1 MPVWS
6 PAMPAPL
13 SLRIKERY
21 MAKRAGGLSQQ
32 VAADAVGISVRSAQR
47 IDRGDLQPDGHR
59 QQRGRQWRTRADPLA
74 EVWSSVLVPMLEKAP
89 QLEPQTLLLHLE
101 RTFPGQE
108 WYRRKRTLQRRVEQ
122 WRALH
127 GPAQEVMFLQ
137 EHRAGV
143 LGISDFTVLKGE
155 PITICGE
162 VLEHRL
168 FHFRLPF
175 SGWCHVAVIHGGE
188 SFVALAEALQNA
200 LALCGGV
207 PAEHRTDSLSACF
220 RNRDGSYAGDYTSR
234 YRELCAH
241 LGVIATRNNRGVAHE
256 NGAIEG
262 PHRHWKRRLE
272 QQLIQRGSRDFATEA
287 EYRQLVAQVN
297 ADLNTRPSV
306 RQKLA
311 IERLHLRPLP
321 VERFADYEPVVA
333 TVRSTS
339 TIELRSVTY
348 SVPSRLI
355 GQQLTV
361 HLRHDRLDLFLR
373 SQFVETLPR
382 LHHRP
387 GDKGRLRRIDFRH
400 VIDSLRRKPRALL
413 RAQLQADI
421 LPGESWRQLWRKL
434 LAALPPDEA
443 AKVMVDAL
451 HVAACSGDLSG
462 VERYLRRQLRR
473 GELTLAALRDHYGLR
488 PPRGLTAMP
497 ELQIPEHTLSSYD
510 ELLGGAPQPS
520 SAGNSPAIPAQ
531 TAETGAVPQPVAGGG
546 AAGHSR
552 WLEPGQLPLCPGRA
566 GAPTAAPGPAAA
578 AVA

>member
-1 MPVWS
+1 
-6 PAMPAPL
+6 MPAPL

-47 IDRGDLQPDGHR
+47 IDRGELQPEGQ
-59 QQRGRQWRTRADPLA
+59 QQRGRHWRTRADPLA
-74 EVWSSVLVPMLEKAP
+74 EVWGSVLVPMLEKAP

-127 GPAQEVMFLQ
+127 GPAREVMFLQ

-143 LGISDFTVLKGE
+143 LGISDFTLLKGE
-155 PITICGE
+155 PITVAGE

-188 SFVALAEALQNA
+188 SFVALSESLQNA

-287 EYRQLVAQVN
+287 EYRQLVAQVS
-297 ADLNTRPSV
+297 ADLNNRPSV
-306 RQKLA
+306 QQKLA
-311 IERLHLRPLP
+311 IEQLHLRPLP

-339 TIELRSVTY
+339 TIEVRSVTY

-355 GQQLTV
+355 GQQLSV

-382 LHHRP
+382 LHAR
-387 GDKGRLRRIDFRH
+387 KGQKAPRRIDFRH
-400 VIDSLRRKPRALL
+400 VIESLRRKPRALL
-413 RAQLQADI
+413 RAQLQNDL
-421 LPGESWRQLWRKL
+421 LPGEPWRQLWRQL

-443 AKVMVDAL
+443 AKVMVEAL
-451 HVAACSGDLSG
+451 HVAARSDDLPG

-473 GELTLAALRDHYGLR
+473 GELSLSSLRDHYGLR

-497 ELQIPEHTLSSYD
+497 QLDIPEHTLCSYD
-510 ELLGGAPQPS
+510 ELLGGAPQPA
-520 SAGNSPAIPAQ
+520 SAGNSPALAAQ
-531 TAETGAVPQPVAGGG
+531 AAETGAVPQPVAGSRT
-546 AAGHSR
+546 AGHCR

-566 GAPTAAPGPAAA
+566 GTPATAPGKAAA

>member
-1 MPVWS
+1 
-6 PAMPAPL
+6 MPAPL

-21 MAKRAGGLSQQ
+21 MAKRASGLSQQ
-32 VAADAVGISVRSAQR
+32 VAADAVGISLRSGQR
-47 IDRGDLQPDGHR
+47 IDRGELQASTQQ
-59 QQRGRQWRTRADPLA
+59 QQRGRHWRTRPDPLA
-74 EVWSSVLVPMLEKAP
+74 EVWDSVLVPMLQKAP

-101 RTFPGQE
+101 QVFPDQE

-122 WRALH
+122 WKALY
-127 GPAQEVMFLQ
+127 GPARGVMFLQ
-137 EHRAGV
+137 HHQPGV
-143 LGISDFTVLKGE
+143 LGISDFTLLKGQ
-155 PITICGE
+155 PITVAGV

-168 FHFRLPF
+168 FHFRLPY
-175 SGWCHVAVIHGGE
+175 SSWCHVEVIHGGE

-262 PHRHWKRRLE
+262 PHRHWKHRLE
-272 QQLIQRGSRDFATEA
+272 QQLLQRGSRDFETEA
-287 EYRQLVAQVN
+287 EYRQMVAQVS
-297 ADLNTRPSV
+297 ATLNNRDEV
-306 RQKLA
+306 KGRLE
-311 IERLHLRPLP
+311 IEQLHLQPLP
-321 VERFADYEPVVA
+321 IERFADYEPLVVR
-333 TVRSTS
+333 VRSTS
-339 TIELRSVTY
+339 TIEVRQVTY

-382 LHHRP
+382 LHP
-387 GDKGRLRRIDFRH
+387 QKGQKALRRIDFRH
-400 VIDSLRRKPRALL
+400 VIESLRRKPRALL
-413 RAQLQADI
+413 RAQLQDDL
-421 LPGESWRQLWRKL
+421 LPGESWRQLWRQL

-451 HVAACSGDLSG
+451 HVAAKQDDLAG
-462 VERYLRRQLRR
+462 VERYLRRQLRS
-473 GELTLAALRDHYGLR
+473 GELTLSALREHYGLR
-488 PPRGLTAMP
+488 PPRGLAALP
-497 ELQIPEHTLSSYD
+497 QLQIPEHQLSSYD
-510 ELLGGAPQPS
+510 ELLGGAPQP
-520 SAGNSPAIPAQ
+520 AGAGHGPADPSQAV
-531 TAETGAVPQPVAGGG
+531 ETGPVPQPVAGSG
-546 AAGHSR
+546 AAGPDRRLDAS
-552 WLEPGQLPLCPGRA
+552 QLPLCTGGA
-566 GAPTAAPGPAAA
+566 GTPAAAPGAAAA

>member
-1 MPVWS
+1 
-6 PAMPAPL
+6 MPAPL

-21 MAKRAGGLSQQ
+21 MAKRASGLSQQ

-47 IDRGDLQPDGHR
+47 IERGELQPEGQ
-59 QQRGRQWRTRADPLA
+59 QQRRGRHWRTRADPLA
-74 EVWSSVLVPMLEKAP
+74 DVWDSVLVPMLERSP

-127 GPAQEVMFLQ
+127 GPAREVMFLQ
-137 EHRAGV
+137 HHQPGV
-143 LGISDFTVLKGE
+143 LGISDFTVLKSE
-155 PITICGE
+155 PITVAGQ

-168 FHFRLPF
+168 FHFRLPY
-175 SGWCHVAVIHGGE
+175 SGWCHVEVIHGGE
-188 SFVALAEALQNA
+188 SFVALSEALQNA
-200 LALCGGV
+200 LLLCGGV

-262 PHRHWKRRLE
+262 PHRHWKHRLE
-272 QQLIQRGSRDFATEA
+272 QQLIQRGSRDFETEA
-287 EYRQLVAQVN
+287 EYRQLVCQVTN
-297 ADLNTRPSV
+297 TLNSRHEV
-306 RQKLA
+306 AGRLE
-311 IERLHLRPLP
+311 IERLHLQPLP
-321 VERFADYEPVVA
+321 VERFADYEPLVA

-339 TIELRSVTY
+339 TIEVRSITY

-373 SQFVETLPR
+373 SHYVETLPR
-382 LHHRP
+382 LHP
-387 GDKGRLRRIDFRH
+387 QKGQKALRRIDFRH
-400 VIDSLRRKPRALL
+400 VIESLRRKPRALL
-413 RAQLQADI
+413 RAQLQDDL
-421 LPGESWRQLWRKL
+421 LPTDSWRQLWRQL

-451 HVAACSGDLSG
+451 HVAARIDDLAG
-462 VERYLRRQLRR
+462 VERYLRRKLRR
-473 GELTLAALRDHYGLR
+473 GELNLTDLREHYGLR
-488 PPRGLTAMP
+488 PPRGLMAMP
-497 ELQIPEHTLSSYD
+497 QLDIPEHTLSSYD
-510 ELLGGAPQPS
+510 ELLGGAPQPAG
-520 SAGNSPAIPAQ
+520 AGNRSASAAQ
-531 TAETGAVPQPVAGGG
+531 AAETGPVPQSVAGGRTTG
-546 AAGHSR
+546 PNR
-552 WLEPGQLPLCPGRA
+552 WLDASQLPLCAGRA
-566 GAPTAAPGPAAA
+566 GTPATPPGTAPA

>member
-1 MPVWS
+1 
-6 PAMPAPL
+6 MPAPL

-47 IDRGDLQPDGHR
+47 IDRGELQPDGQ
-59 QQRGRQWRTRADPLA
+59 QQRGRHWRTRADPLA
-74 EVWSSVLVPMLEKAP
+74 EVWDSVLVPMLEKAP

-127 GPAQEVMFLQ
+127 GPAREVMFLQ

-155 PITICGE
+155 PITIGGE
-162 VLEHRL
+162 ALEHRL

-188 SFVALAEALQNA
+188 SFVALSEGLQNA

-272 QQLIQRGSRDFATEA
+272 QQLIQRGSRDFETEA

-306 RQKLA
+306 QQKLA

-400 VIDSLRRKPRALL
+400 VIESLRRKPRALL
-413 RAQLQADI
+413 RAQLQDDI
-421 LPGESWRQLWRKL
+421 LPGESWRQLWRAL

-451 HVAACSGDLSG
+451 HVAARSDDLAG

-473 GELTLAALRDHYGLR
+473 GELCLSSFRDHYGLR

-497 ELQIPEHTLSSYD
+497 QLDIPEHTLRSYD
-510 ELLGGAPQPS
+510 ELLGGASQPTG
-520 SAGNSPAIPAQ
+520 AGNSSAIPAQ
-531 TAETGAVPQPVAGGG
+531 TAETGAVPQPMAGGRT
-546 AAGHSR
+546 AGHSR

-566 GAPTAAPGPAAA
+566 GTPAAASGPAAA

>member
-1 MPVWS
+1 MLVWS

-21 MAKRAGGLSQQ
+21 MARRAKGLSQQ
-32 VAADAVGISVRSAQR
+32 LAADAVGISVRSAQR
-47 IDRGDLQPDGHR
+47 IDRGELQPEEQ
-59 QQRGRQWRTRADPLA
+59 QQRQGRHWRTRADPLA
-74 EVWSSVLVPMLEKAP
+74 EVWDSILVPMLERAP

-108 WYRRKRTLQRRVEQ
+108 WYRRKRTLQRRIEQ

-127 GPAQEVMFLQ
+127 GLALEVMFLQ

-155 PITICGE
+155 PITVAGA
-162 VLEHRL
+162 VLDHRL

-200 LALCGGV
+200 LAFCGGV

-262 PHRHWKRRLE
+262 PHRHWKHRLE
-272 QQLIQRGSRDFATEA
+272 QQLIHRGSRDFATEA
-287 EYRQLVAQVN
+287 EYRQLVLQVS
-297 ADLNTRPSV
+297 ADLNNRPSV
-306 RQKLA
+306 QQKLE
-311 IERLHLRPLP
+311 IERLNLRPLP

-333 TVRSTS
+333 RVRSTS
-339 TIELRSVTY
+339 TIEVRSVTY

-382 LHHRP
+382 LHAQ
-387 GDKGRLRRIDFRH
+387 KGQRALRRIDFRH
-400 VIDSLRRKPRALL
+400 VIESLRRKPRALL

-421 LPGESWRQLWRKL
+421 LPGENWRQLWRLL

-451 HVAACSGDLSG
+451 HVAARTDDLIG

-473 GELTLAALRDHYGLR
+473 GELNLTTLRDHYGLR
-488 PPRGLTAMP
+488 PPKGLAAMP
-497 ELQIPEHTLSSYD
+497 QLDIPEHTLSSYD
-510 ELLGGAPQPS
+510 ELLGGAPQP
-520 SAGNSPAIPAQ
+520 AGAGDSPALPPQA
-531 TAETGAVPQPVAGGG
+531 TETCAVPQPVAGGG
-546 AAGHSR
+546 AAGHR
-552 WLEPGQLPLCPGRA
+552 RGLEPCQLPLCAGRA
-566 GAPTAAPGPAAA
+566 GAPATAPSPAAA

>member
-1 MPVWS
+1 
-6 PAMPAPL
+6 MPAPL

-21 MAKRAGGLSQQ
+21 MANRADGLSQQ

-47 IDRGDLQPDGHR
+47 IDRGELQPEGQ
-59 QQRGRQWRTRADPLA
+59 QQRRGRHWRTRADPLA
-74 EVWSSVLVPMLEKAP
+74 EVWDSVLLPMLEKAP
-89 QLEPQTLLLHLE
+89 QLEPQTLLLHLD

-108 WYRRKRTLQRRVEQ
+108 WFRRKRTLQRRVEQ

-143 LGISDFTVLKGE
+143 LGISDFTLLKGE
-155 PITICGE
+155 PITVAGE

-262 PHRHWKRRLE
+262 PHRHWKHRLE
-272 QQLIQRGSRDFATEA
+272 QQLIQRGSRDFETET
-287 EYRQLVAQVN
+287 EYRQLVDQVT
-297 ADLNTRPSV
+297 ATLNSRYQV
-306 RQKLA
+306 QGNLE
-311 IERLHLRPLP
+311 IERLHLQPLP

-333 TVRSTS
+333 RVRSTS
-339 TIELRSVTY
+339 TIELRSITY

-382 LHHRP
+382 LHRRAGASGP
-387 GDKGRLRRIDFRH
+387 LRRIDFRH
-400 VIDSLRRKPRALL
+400 VIESLRRKPRALL

-421 LPGESWRQLWRKL
+421 LPGETWRRLWRQL

-451 HVAACSGDLSG
+451 HVAARTDDLAG
-462 VERYLRRQLRR
+462 VERYLRRELRQ
-473 GELTLAALRDHYGLR
+473 GDISLSSLRDHYGLR
-488 PPRGLTAMP
+488 PPRGLMAMP
-497 ELQIPEHTLSSYD
+497 QLDIPEHTLSSYD
-510 ELLGGAPQPS
+510 ELLGSAPQPAG
-520 SAGNSPAIPAQ
+520 AGNRSAIAAQ
-531 TAETGAVPQPVAGGG
+531 AAETGPVPQPVAGSRT
-546 AAGHSR
+546 AGHSR
-552 WLEPGQLPLCPGRA
+552 WLESGQLPLCPGRA
-566 GAPTAAPGPAAA
+566 GAPAAPPGAAA
-578 AVA
+578 ASVA

>member
-47 IDRGDLQPDGHR
+47 IDRGELQPDGQ
-59 QQRGRQWRTRADPLA
+59 QQRGRHWRTRADPLA
-74 EVWSSVLVPMLEKAP
+74 EVWTSVLVPMLEKAP

-127 GPAQEVMFLQ
+127 GPAREVMFLQ

-143 LGISDFTVLKGE
+143 LGISDFTLLKGE
-155 PITICGE
+155 PITVAGE

-188 SFVALAEALQNA
+188 SFVALSEALQNA

-272 QQLIQRGSRDFATEA
+272 QQLIQRGSRDFETEA

-306 RQKLA
+306 QQKLA

-355 GQQLTV
+355 GQQLSV

-400 VIDSLRRKPRALL
+400 VIESLRRKPRALL
-413 RAQLQADI
+413 RAQLQDDI
-421 LPGESWRQLWRKL
+421 LPGKSWRQLWRQL

-451 HVAACSGDLSG
+451 HVAARTDDLPA

-473 GELTLAALRDHYGLR
+473 GELTLSSLRDHYGLR
-488 PPRGLTAMP
+488 PPRGLMAMP
-497 ELQIPEHTLSSYD
+497 QLDIPEHTLRSYD
-510 ELLGGAPQPS
+510 ELLGGASQPS
-520 SAGNSPAIPAQ
+520 GAGNRSAIAAQ
-531 TAETGAVPQPVAGGG
+531 AAETGAVPQPVAGSRT
-546 AAGHSR
+546 AGHGR
-552 WLEPGQLPLCPGRA
+552 WLEPSQLPLCPGRA
-566 GAPTAAPGPAAA
+566 GTPATAPGTAAA

>member
-1 MPVWS
+1 
-6 PAMPAPL
+6 MPAPL

-21 MAKRAGGLSQQ
+21 MAKRSGGLSQQ
-32 VAADAVGISVRSAQR
+32 IAADAVGISVRSAQR
-47 IDRGDLQPDGHR
+47 IERGELQPQNQ
-59 QQRGRQWRTRADPLA
+59 QQRGRHWRTRPDPLA
-74 EVWSSVLVPMLEKAP
+74 DVWDSVLVPMLERAP

-101 RTFPGQE
+101 QTFPGQE
-108 WYRRKRTLQRRVEQ
+108 WFRRKRTIQRRVEQ
-122 WRALH
+122 WRALYVP
-127 GPAQEVMFLQ
+127 GQEVMFLQ

-143 LGISDFTVLKGE
+143 LGISDFTLLKGA
-155 PITICGE
+155 PITIGGE

-175 SGWCHVAVIHGGE
+175 CGWCHVEVIHGGE
-188 SFVALAEALQNA
+188 SFVALSEALQNA
-200 LALCGGV
+200 LVLCGGV

-262 PHRHWKRRLE
+262 PHRHWKHRLE
-272 QQLIQRGSRDFATEA
+272 QQLIQRGSRDFATETD
-287 EYRQLVAQVN
+287 YRQLVAQVS
-297 ADLNTRPSV
+297 ASLNNRAEV
-306 RQKLA
+306 EGKLA
-311 IERLHLRPLP
+311 IERLHLQPLP
-321 VERFADYEPVVA
+321 VQRFADYEPVVA
-333 TVRSTS
+333 RVRSTS
-339 TIELRSVTY
+339 TIEVRSVTY

-382 LHHRP
+382 LHRRAGESGP
-387 GDKGRLRRIDFRH
+387 LRRIDFRH
-400 VIDSLRRKPRALL
+400 VIESLRRKPRALL

-421 LPGESWRQLWRKL
+421 LPGETWRRLWRQL

-451 HVAACSGDLSG
+451 HVAARTDDLAG
-462 VERYLRRQLRR
+462 VERYLRRQLRH
-473 GELTLAALRDHYGLR
+473 GDISLSSLRDHYGLR
-488 PPRGLTAMP
+488 PPRGLMAMP
-497 ELQIPEHTLSSYD
+497 QLDIPEHTLSSYD
-510 ELLGGAPQPS
+510 ELLGGAPQPAGTGNR
-520 SAGNSPAIPAQ
+520 SAIAAQ
-531 TAETGAVPQPVAGGG
+531 AAETGPVPQPVAGGR

-552 WLEPGQLPLCPGRA
+552 WLESGQLPLCPGRA
-566 GAPTAAPGPAAA
+566 GAPAAPPGAAAA

>member
-1 MPVWS
+1 
-6 PAMPAPL
+6 
-13 SLRIKERY
+13 
-21 MAKRAGGLSQQ
+21 
-32 VAADAVGISVRSAQR
+32 
-47 IDRGDLQPDGHR
+47 
-59 QQRGRQWRTRADPLA
+59 
-74 EVWSSVLVPMLEKAP
+74 
-89 QLEPQTLLLHLE
+89 
-101 RTFPGQE
+101 
-108 WYRRKRTLQRRVEQ
+108 
-122 WRALH
+122 
-127 GPAQEVMFLQ
+127 MFLQ

-155 PITICGE
+155 PITVAGE

-272 QQLIQRGSRDFATEA
+272 QQLIQRGSRDFASEA
-287 EYRQLVAQVN
+287 DYRQLVAQVS
-297 ADLNTRPSV
+297 ADLNYRASV
-306 RQKLA
+306 QQKLA

-400 VIDSLRRKPRALL
+400 VIESLRRKPRALL
-413 RAQLQADI
+413 RAQLQDDI
-421 LPGESWRQLWRKL
+421 LPGEPWRQLWRQL
-434 LAALPPDEA
+434 LTALPPDEA

-451 HVAACSGDLSG
+451 HVAARTDDLPG
-462 VERYLRRQLRR
+462 VERYLHRQLRR
-473 GELTLAALRDHYGLR
+473 DELSLSSLRDHYGLR
-488 PPRGLTAMP
+488 PPRGLAAMP
-497 ELQIPEHTLSSYD
+497 QLDIPEHTLRSYD
-510 ELLGGAPQPS
+510 ELLGGTSEQTS
-520 SAGNSPAIPAQ
+520 TGNSPALSAQ
-531 TAETGAVPQPVAGGG
+531 AAETGAVPQPVAGSRT
-546 AAGHSR
+546 AGHSR

-566 GAPTAAPGPAAA
+566 GTPATAPGTAAA

>member
-1 MPVWS
+1 
-6 PAMPAPL
+6 MPAPL

-21 MAKRAGGLSQQ
+21 MARRADGLSQQ

-47 IDRGDLQPDGHR
+47 IDRGELQPEGQQ
-59 QQRGRQWRTRADPLA
+59 QQRGRHWRTRADPLA
-74 EVWSSVLVPMLEKAP
+74 EVWDSVLVPMLEKAP

-101 RTFPGQE
+101 QIRPGEE
-108 WYRRKRTLQRRVEQ
+108 WFRRKRTLQRRVEQ

-137 EHRAGV
+137 AHRAGV
-143 LGISDFTVLKGE
+143 LGISDFTLLKGE
-155 PITICGE
+155 PITIAGQ

-168 FHFRLPF
+168 FHFRLPY
-175 SGWCHVAVIHGGE
+175 SGWCHVEVIHGGE
-188 SFVALAEALQNA
+188 SFVALSEALQNA

-262 PHRHWKRRLE
+262 PHRHWKHRLE

-287 EYRQLVAQVN
+287 DYRQLVAQVTN
-297 ADLNTRPSV
+297 TLNSRYQV
-306 RQKLA
+306 QGNLE
-311 IERLHLRPLP
+311 IERLHLQPLP
-321 VERFADYEPVVA
+321 VERFADYEPLVA
-333 TVRSTS
+333 RVRSTS
-339 TIELRSVTY
+339 TIEVRSVTY

-382 LHHRP
+382 LHRQAGQIGP
-387 GDKGRLRRIDFRH
+387 LRRIDFRH
-400 VIDSLRRKPRALL
+400 MIESLRRKPRALL
-413 RAQLQADI
+413 RAQLQADL
-421 LPGESWRQLWRKL
+421 LPGENWRQLWRQL
-434 LAALPPDEA
+434 LAALPPDAA

-451 HVAACSGDLSG
+451 HVAARTDDLVD

-473 GELTLAALRDHYGLR
+473 GELNLTALRDHYGLR
-488 PPRGLTAMP
+488 PPRGLAAMP
-497 ELQIPEHTLSSYD
+497 QLDIPEHTLSSYD
-510 ELLGGAPQPS
+510 ELLVGTPEQAGTGNGSAIGVETVETAP
-520 SAGNSPAIPAQ
+520 
-531 TAETGAVPQPVAGGG
+531 VPQPVAGGR

-552 WLEPGQLPLCPGRA
+552 WLESSQLPLCA
-566 GAPTAAPGPAAA
+566 GGAGTPAAASSASAA

>member
-1 MPVWS
+1 
-6 PAMPAPL
+6 MPAPL

-21 MAKRAGGLSQQ
+21 MAKRSGGLSQQ
-32 VAADAVGISVRSAQR
+32 LAADAVGISVRSAQR
-47 IDRGDLQPDGHR
+47 IDRRELQPEG
-59 QQRGRQWRTRADPLA
+59 QQQVRGRHWRTRADPLA
-74 EVWSSVLVPMLEKAP
+74 GVWESVLVPMLEKAP

-101 RTFPGQE
+101 RTIPGQE

-127 GPAQEVMFLQ
+127 GPAQAVMFLQ

-143 LGISDFTVLKGE
+143 LGISDFTLLKGK
-155 PITICGE
+155 PITVAGV

-241 LGVIATRNNRGVAHE
+241 LGVIASRNNRGVAHE

-272 QQLIQRGSRDFATEA
+272 QQLIQRGSRNFATEA
-287 EYRQLVAQVN
+287 EYRQLVEQVT
-297 ADLNTRPSV
+297 ATLNSRTEV
-306 RQKLA
+306 AGKLE
-311 IERLHLRPLP
+311 IERLHLQPLP
-321 VERFADYEPVVA
+321 IERFADYEPLVA
-333 TVRSTS
+333 RVRSTS
-339 TIELRSVTY
+339 TIEVRSVTY

-382 LHHRP
+382 LHARK

-400 VIDSLRRKPRALL
+400 VIESLRRKPRALL
-413 RAQLQADI
+413 RAQLQDDI
-421 LPGESWRQLWRKL
+421 LPGENWRQLWRAL

-451 HVAACSGDLSG
+451 HVAARTDDLSA
-462 VERYLRRQLRR
+462 VERYLRRALRS
-473 GELTLAALRDHYGLR
+473 GALSLHSLRDHYGLR

-497 ELQIPEHTLSSYD
+497 KLDIPEHTLSSYD
-510 ELLGGAPQPS
+510 ELLGGAPQPA
-520 SAGNSPAIPAQ
+520 SAGHRSAIAAQ
-531 TAETGAVPQPVAGGG
+531 AAETGSVPQSVAGGR
-546 AAGHSR
+546 AAGHQR
-552 WLEPGQLPLCPGRA
+552 GLEPGQLPLCSGRA
-566 GAPTAAPGPAAA
+566 GTPATAPGSAAA

>member
-1 MPVWS
+1 
-6 PAMPAPL
+6 MPAPL

-21 MAKRAGGLSQQ
+21 MAKRANGLSQQ
-32 VAADAVGISVRSAQR
+32 VAADAAGISVRSAQR
-47 IDRGDLQPDGHR
+47 IDRGELQPEGQQ
-59 QQRGRQWRTRADPLA
+59 QQRGRHWRTRADPLA
-74 EVWSSVLVPMLEKAP
+74 EVWESVLVPMLEKAP

-101 RTFPGQE
+101 QLRPGEE

-143 LGISDFTVLKGE
+143 LGISDFTLLKGE
-155 PITICGE
+155 PITVAGE

-168 FHFRLPF
+168 FHFRLPY

-188 SFVALAEALQNA
+188 SFVALSEALQNA
-200 LALCGGV
+200 LGLCGGV

-262 PHRHWKRRLE
+262 PHRHWKHRLE

-287 EYRQLVAQVN
+287 EYRQLRYQVQGN
-297 ADLNTRPSV
+297 LE
-306 RQKLA
+306 
-311 IERLHLRPLP
+311 IERLHLHPLP
-321 VERFADYEPVVA
+321 VERFADYEPMVA
-333 TVRSTS
+333 RVRSTS
-339 TIELRSVTY
+339 TIEVRSVTY

-373 SQFVETLPR
+373 SQFIETLPR
-382 LHHRP
+382 LYAR
-387 GDKGRLRRIDFRH
+387 KGQKALRRIDFRH
-400 VIDSLRRKPRALL
+400 VIESLRRKPRALL
-413 RAQLQADI
+413 RAQLQDDI
-421 LPGESWRQLWRKL
+421 LPGESWRQLWRML
-434 LAALPPDEA
+434 LTALPPDEA

-451 HVAACSGDLSG
+451 HVAARDNDLAG

-473 GELTLAALRDHYGLR
+473 GELNLSALRDHYGLR
-488 PPRGLTAMP
+488 PPRGLMAMP
-497 ELQIPEHTLSSYD
+497 QIDIPEHRLSSYD
-510 ELLGGAPQPS
+510 ELLGGAP
-520 SAGNSPAIPAQ
+520 SPAGAGDGPADPSQ
-531 TAETGAVPQPVAGGG
+531 TVETGAVPQPVAGGRT
-546 AAGHSR
+546 AGHSR
-552 WLEPGQLPLCPGRA
+552 GLGSCQLPLCPGRA
-566 GAPTAAPGPAAA
+566 GTPATPPGAAAA